1 MSTSDAVKKSMESA
15 GAGAPRP
22 EQMRLL
28 RKLADGCGETFAY
41 PQTEAEAEA
50 EIARLE
56 GRPLSDGLDR
66 WLDGVSV
73 RRGVSWGPRD
83 AAAVHSSEI
92 VDYGSRCHW
101 RHTAR

>member
-1 MSTSDAVKKSMESA
+1 MSTSNAVEESTESA
-15 GAGAPRP
+15 GSGAPRP
-22 EQMRLL
+22 EQMVLL

-41 PQTEAEAEA
+41 PQTQAEADA

-56 GRPLSDGLDR
+56 GRPVSSDLERWFDR
-66 WLDGVSV
+66 V
-73 RRGVSWGPRD
+73 RVRNDVARGPRD
-83 AAAVHSSEI
+83 AAAVRRSEI